1 MQKIY
6 REKQFSCGA
15 QSRREGK
22 QERSIY
28 EADNIGRD
36 KATECVRE
44 FPETSGVPGNL
55 LGYPMWTNCKIL
67 IYRKDIIP
75 EDKVP
80 TTWDEV
86 QFIDGY
92 PGRYVVLARRHGQD
106 WYVAALNAQQETLKL
121 TVELPMLAGS
131 SVMYY
136 HDGKDGRT
144 PVAEESKVAKN
155 GKFKLTLPVNGGAI
169 LTGASVR

>member
-1 MQKIY
+1 M
-6 REKQFSCGA
+6 EFGGTFLN
-15 QSRREGK
+15 RRLNRTNDGGT
-22 QERSIY
+22 ERRTTDIFELATAVVFQNSIQNFALTPDNLT
-28 EADNIGRD
+28 EA
-36 KATECVRE
+36 
-44 FPETSGVPGNL
+44 PGFEL
-55 LGYPMWTNCKIL
+55 DFM
-67 IYRKDIIP
+67 RR
-75 EDKVP
+75 VP
-80 TTWDEV
+80 TTWAEV